1 MLSRVRSTA
10 EAIWDVIPSLDWLR
24 YASMRLGAFLMSY
37 AVTVAG
43 VVILF
48 ASAGIVL
55 SLGAVLAFIPIA
67 VFLAIRISGV
77 LTDRLK

>member
-24 YASMRLGAFLMSY
+24 DASMRLGAFLMSY

-77 LTDRLK
+77 LTDRWK

>member
-10 EAIWDVIPSLDWLR
+10 EAIWDIVPTLDWLR
-24 YASMRLGAFLMSY
+24 YASMRLGTFIMSY
-37 AVTVAG
+37 AVTVAA
-43 VVILF
+43 VVIMF

-55 SLGAVLAFIPIA
+55 SLGAVFAFLPLA

-77 LTDRLK
+77 LTDRWK